1 MSGSDPVSDAEPGS
15 SDAVN
20 SSDPVNNSAG
30 ETTTPQNGLSKI
42 VGAGLVS
49 YERLP
54 MLDVVFDRLVRVLSG
69 SLRGMT
75 SDNVDISIE
84 KSASLRFGDY
94 MNAIPL
100 PAMLS
105 VFEAREWDNF
115 GLMVIDNA
123 MIYAIVDVLLGGG
136 RGAPQMRIEERPYT
150 VIERDLVERM
160 VTQILAD
167 LAISFE
173 PICKVNFRFD
183 RTEIS
188 PRFAAIARPANA
200 AIMVRFRLQ
209 IEERGG
215 CFDIILPH
223 ATLEPVRDLLLH
235 QFMGERLGR
244 DNLWE
249 AHLAEDLHEASI
261 ELEAVLGE
269 QVMSLGDLID
279 LKIGSQIQFATT
291 ADDLIQLRC
300 GWVPMFSGKTG
311 NRRGRIAV
319 QIEERLAPDGA
330 GQSVMA

>member
-1 MSGSDPVSDAEPGS
+1 MSGTDQSSEPES
-15 SDAVN
+15 
-20 SSDPVNNSAG
+20 
-30 ETTTPQNGLSKI
+30 GLRKV

-54 MLDVVFDRLVRVLSG
+54 MLDVVFDRLVRVLSS
-69 SLRGMT
+69 SLRNLTG
-75 SDNVDISIE
+75 DNAEISIE
-84 KSASLRFGDY
+84 KITSLRFGDY
-94 MNAIPL
+94 MNSVPL

-105 VFEAREWDNF
+105 VFEAREWDNY
-115 GLMVIDNA
+115 GLMVTDNA

-136 RGAPQMRIEERPYT
+136 RGSAANRIDERPYT
-150 VIERDLVERM
+150 VIERGLVERM

-173 PICKVNFRFD
+173 PICKVSFRFD

-188 PRFAAIARPANA
+188 PRFAAIARPASA
-200 AIMVRFRLQ
+200 AILVRLRLAM
-209 IEERGG
+209 EGRGG

-244 DNLWE
+244 DNIWE

-261 ELEAVLGE
+261 ELDAVLGE

-291 ADDLIQLRC
+291 ADDPIELRC

-319 QIEERLAPDGA
+319 QIEERLVRDGTGQVPPDD
-330 GQSVMA
+330 